1 MSVEHVI
8 VAALNGLVVG
18 ASIAL
23 VAAGLAL
30 LFGVLGILNFAQGDF
45 FMLGAYIVWFGVQH
59 GFDFWLALLA
69 AILIVGLAGGLGLLA
84 ALWPIRDRPQALV
97 LLATI
102 GLSLILEQLAT
113 GIFGADSKPVTP
125 PFTGRIPIGLTQYP
139 AYDLVVV
146 LAAALV
152 LGGGFAFLRYMK
164 YGIWLRAVA
173 QNQRMAG
180 ALGVPVPRVYAVAF
194 VISTA
199 LAAVA
204 GSLLVPLTGV
214 YPTVGLD
221 INLSAFIVVI
231 AGGLGNFRGAALIA
245 LGLGVAQSLGSIFIP
260 GAGVQVVV
268 VALVILL
275 VIARSRRQRLAVR
288 L

>member
-1 MSVEHVI
+1 MVVC
-8 VAALNGLVVG
+8 LNGLVVG

-45 FMLGAYIVWFGVQH
+45 FMAGAYIVWLGVQN
-59 GFDFWLALLA
+59 GLSFWLAVVA
-69 AILIVGLAGGLGLLA
+69 SVVVVGLVGGLGLMG
-84 ALWPIRDRPQALV
+84 ALWRLRDRPQALV

-102 GLSLILEQLAT
+102 ALSLIVEQLAA
-113 GIFGADSKPVTP
+113 GQFGADAKFVAAPVAT
-125 PFTGRIPIGLTQYP
+125 RVPIGTGEYP

-146 LAAALV
+146 VAAAAV
-152 LGGGFAFLRYMK
+152 LAGGFVFLKYMK

-173 QNQRMAG
+173 QNHRMAG
-180 ALGVPVPRVYAVAF
+180 VLGLPVPRVYAVAF
-194 VISTA
+194 VVSA
-199 LAAVA
+199 AMAAVA
-204 GSLLVPLTGV
+204 GSLLVPLTSV

-231 AGGLGNFRGAALIA
+231 AGGLGNYRGAALIA
-245 LGLGVAQSLGSIFIP
+245 LALGVAESLGSIFIP
-260 GAGVQVVV
+260 GAGVQLVVF
-268 VALVILL
+268 ALVILL
-275 VIARSRRQRLAVR
+275 LLARSRRSRVTVR

>member
-1 MSVEHVI
+1 MEHVV

-45 FMLGAYIVWFGVQH
+45 FMLGAYIVWLGVQH
-59 GFDFWLALLA
+59 GVAYWLALLA

-113 GIFGADSKPVTP
+113 GIFGADSKPVAP
-125 PFTGRIPIGLTQYP
+125 PFAGRIPIGLTQYP
-139 AYDLVVV
+139 AYDLFVV
-146 LAAALV
+146 LAAVLV
-152 LGGGFAFLRYMK
+152 LAGGFVFLRLMK

-173 QNQRMAG
+173 QNQRMAS

-260 GAGVQVVV
+260 GAGVQLVAF
-268 VALVILL
+268 ALVILL
-275 VIARSRRQRLAVR
+275 VIARSRRQRFAVR

>member
-1 MSVEHVI
+1 VEHVI

-45 FMLGAYIVWFGVQH
+45 FMIGAYVLWLGVQH
-59 GFDFWLALLA
+59 GLGFWLSLA
-69 AILIVGLAGGLGLLA
+69 AAIVIVGVAGGLGLLV
-84 ALWPIRDRPQALV
+84 ALWPIRERPQALV

-102 GLSLILEQLAT
+102 ALSLIVEQLAA
-113 GIFGADSKPVTP
+113 GLFGADSKPVAAP
-125 PFTGRIPIGLTQYP
+125 LPGRISIGFTEYP
-139 AYDLVVV
+139 AYDLFVVV
-146 LAAALV
+146 AAAAILT
-152 LGGGFAFLRYMK
+152 GGFVFLRFMK

-173 QNQRMAG
+173 QNQRMAS

-194 VISTA
+194 VVSAA

-204 GSLLVPLTGV
+204 GCLLVPLTAV

-221 INLSAFIVVI
+221 ITLSAFIVVI

-245 LGLGVAQSLGSIFIP
+245 LGLGVAESLGSIFIP

-268 VALVILL
+268 FALVILL

>member
-1 MSVEHVI
+1 MDHVA

-45 FMLGAYIVWFGVQH
+45 YMAGAYIVWAGVSR
-59 GFDFWLALLA
+59 GLSFWLALVVA
-69 AILIVGLAGGLGLLA
+69 VIVVGLAGGLGLMA
-84 ALWPIRDRPQALV
+84 ALWPLRSRPQALV

-102 GLSLILEQLAT
+102 ALSLIVEVLVAGQL
-113 GIFGADSKPVTP
+113 GSDSKSVAAPISA
-125 PFTGRIPIGLTQYP
+125 RIPVGHIEYP

-146 LAAALV
+146 AAAV
-152 LGGGFAFLRYMK
+152 LILAGGFLFLKYMK

-173 QNQRMAG
+173 QNQRLAST
-180 ALGVPVPRVYAVAF
+180 LGLPVGRVYAVAF
-194 VISTA
+194 VISA
-199 LAAVA
+199 AMAAVA
-204 GSLLVPLTGV
+204 GSLLVPLTAV

-231 AGGLGNFRGAALIA
+231 AGGLGNFRGAAVIA
-245 LGLGVAQSLGSIFIP
+245 LVLGVAQSLGSIFFP
-260 GAGVQVVV
+260 GAGVDVAVF
-268 VALVILL
+268 ALVILI
-275 VIARSRRQRLAVR
+275 VIARALRPSVQVR

>member
-1 MSVEHVI
+1 MEHVI
-8 VAALNGLVVG
+8 VACLNGLVVG

-45 FMLGAYIVWFGVQH
+45 FMIGAYILWLSVRQGIS
-59 GFDFWLALLA
+59 FWLALVIA
-69 AILIVGLAGGLGLLA
+69 VVVVGLVGGLALMG
-84 ALWPIRDRPQALV
+84 ALWPLRDRPQALV

-102 GLSLILEQLAT
+102 GFSLIVEQLAA
-113 GIFGADSKPVTP
+113 GLVGADAKPVAA
-125 PFTGRIPIGLTQYP
+125 PIGMRIAVGGTQYP
-139 AYDLVVV
+139 AYDLFVV

-152 LGGGFAFLRYMK
+152 LAGGFLFLKYMR

-173 QNQRMAG
+173 QNQRMAS
-180 ALGVPVPRVYAVAF
+180 ALGLPVPRIYAVAF
-194 VISTA
+194 VVSAA
-199 LAAVA
+199 LAAGA

-221 INLSAFIVVI
+221 ITLNAFIVVI

-245 LGLGVAQSLGSIFIP
+245 LGLGVAESLGSIFIP
-260 GAGVQVVV
+260 GAGVQVAVF
-268 VALVILL
+268 ALVILL
-275 VIARSRRQRLAVR
+275 VIGRARLRPVTVR